1 MKTVALTIWGVA
13 AALAAAAAHAETFYD
28 KDGVQFEGTLRK
40 VVSQAGVCNV
50 LEEKYSEAE
59 YEKLKANQDQP
70 LDLWRV
76 DFSIRN
82 GSGRG
87 IDYLNASSWVLAEY
101 PPCTN
106 WSGPERAPLE
116 ASVWVVWGDHLVPMQ
131 MPHGMRAGQE
141 KRRAV
146 YLMVFH
152 EHRPTIGEWDIDY
165 TFAREASAGRV
176 PAGGASSSRQGAS
189 APADPLPPDIVA
201 DRYLRKAEQAVRD
214 GDIAIALL
222 AMERLEA
229 LQREHGLESAPEDH
243 YRHAQAWEAAGEP
256 EHAMES
262 AVRYLRL
269 RGRDAEHYTEALDLM
284 NRAESGKAGPA
295 AGVSAASR
303 VEPGLP
309 QSPRQARTAPAAPP
323 SAPAPQP
330 RAGQSGVF
338 DGMEFAWIPAG
349 DFRMGSTS
357 SDASDLEQPV
367 TRVRISRGFWLGKH
381 EVTQAEWQ
389 AVMGTNPSRFSGCGR
404 CPVEEV
410 SWEDAQAFIGRLN
423 ARGEGTRYRLPTEA
437 EWEYAARAG
446 TSGDRYGN
454 LDAIA
459 WHDGNSGD
467 RTHPVGQKAPNAF
480 GLHDMLGNVFEW
492 VQDWYGGYPGG
503 SLTDPRGPAS
513 GSRRVLRGGGWPGG
527 ARFCRASNRS
537 VSTPG
542 SRLYLGFRLLRTE

>member
-59 YEKLKANQDQP
+59 YEKLKVNHGQP

-131 MPHGMRAGQE
+131 KPSGMRAGQE
-141 KRRAV
+141 ERRAV

-189 APADPLPPDIVA
+189 APADQLPPEIMA
-201 DRYLRKAEQAVRD
+201 DRHLLRAEQAVRE
-214 GDIAIALL
+214 GDSASARA
-222 AMERLEA
+222 AMERLLT
-229 LQREHGLESAPEDH
+229 LQREHGLEPAPEDH

-256 EHAMES
+256 ERAMES

-269 RGRDAEHYTEALDLM
+269 RGRDAEHYREALELM
-284 NRAESGKAGPA
+284 NRAESGEPA
-295 AGVSAASR
+295 AAARVPPASR
-303 VEPGLP
+303 VEPRAP
-309 QSPRQARTAPAAPP
+309 QPLRRAETAPAAPP
-323 SAPAPQP
+323 TPQLPAGES
-330 RAGQSGVF
+330 RVF

-357 SDASDLEQPV
+357 SEASDREQPV

-389 AVMGTNPSRFSGCGR
+389 AVMGTNPSGFSGCGR
-404 CPVEEV
+404 CPVERV
-410 SWEDAQAFIGRLN
+410 SWNDAQGFIRQLNGR
-423 ARGEGTRYRLPTEA
+423 AGGTRYRLPTEA

-454 LDAIA
+454 LDPIA
-459 WHDGNSGD
+459 WHSGNSGD

-480 GLHDMLGNVFEW
+480 GLHDMLGNVLEW
-492 VQDWYGGYPGG
+492 VQDWHGGYPGG
-503 SLTDPRGPAS
+503 SVTDPRGPGS
-513 GSRRVLRGGGWPGG
+513 GSDRVFRGGSWIGDAGH
-527 ARFCRASNRS
+527 CRASLRGYF
-537 VSTPG
+537 TPG
-542 SRLYLGFRLLRTE
+542 PRSYYLGFRLLRTE

>member
-141 KRRAV
+141 ERSAV

-189 APADPLPPDIVA
+189 APADQLPPEIMA
-201 DRYLRKAEQAVRD
+201 DRHLLRAEQAVRE
-214 GDIAIALL
+214 GDSASARA
-222 AMERLEA
+222 AMERLLT

-256 EHAMES
+256 ERAMES

-269 RGRDAEHYTEALDLM
+269 RGRDAEHYTRSPGADEPGGVGRAGGRGQSPAGEPS
-284 NRAESGKAGPA
+284 RAEG
-295 AGVSAASR
+295 SATA
-303 VEPGLP
+303 EEGE
-309 QSPRQARTAPAAPP
+309 TAPAAPP
-323 SAPAPQP
+323 TPQLPAGES
-330 RAGQSGVF
+330 RVF

-357 SDASDLEQPV
+357 SEASDQRAAGDAGADQPGVLAGQARGDAGGVAGGDGDEPLEV
-367 TRVRISRGFWLGKH
+367 LRMRALSRGK
-381 EVTQAEWQ
+381 
-389 AVMGTNPSRFSGCGR
+389 S
-404 CPVEEV
+404 
-410 SWEDAQAFIGRLN
+410 
-423 ARGEGTRYRLPTEA
+423 
-437 EWEYAARAG
+437 
-446 TSGDRYGN
+446 
-454 LDAIA
+454 
-459 WHDGNSGD
+459 
-467 RTHPVGQKAPNAF
+467 
-480 GLHDMLGNVFEW
+480 
-492 VQDWYGGYPGG
+492 
-503 SLTDPRGPAS
+503 
-513 GSRRVLRGGGWPGG
+513 VL
-527 ARFCRASNRS
+527 
-537 VSTPG
+537 
-542 SRLYLGFRLLRTE
+542 E